1 MSGNNSM
8 GAAPSLL
15 DSGEVASKV
24 SATGL
29 DKRISSQSLID
40 IMYDGFYLVFLL
52 RNHYFSTKP
61 HEFRQKIY
69 EFLDKFENDARK
81 KASCQKT
88 FMKQNTFIVLC

>member
-8 GAAPSLL
+8 GSAPSLL

-29 DKRISSQSLID
+29 DKRISSQSLVD

-52 RNHYFSTKP
+52 RNHYFSTEP
-61 HEFRQKIY
+61 RQFRQNIY
-69 EFLDKFENDARK
+69 DFLGLMLHYAFYLPILNQE
-81 KASCQKT
+81 Q
-88 FMKQNTFIVLC
+88 QL